1 MSTLKAEF
9 VEAERVVSA
18 PHRGD
23 SSSLLHRINTVRRQQ
38 KVSLRTAARHMG
50 TDIRTVREQEDEST
64 DISLSDLYKWQAT
77 LEVPVE
83 DLLVEPAM
91 PLSRPVLERAR
102 MLRLMKTVVAIRDRS
117 DSPPVQ
123 RMAQTM
129 IDQLI
134 EMMPELEEVNGWHS
148 VGQRRSMHEYGR
160 IADQTIPD
168 TFFGSAAYTADAG

>member
-1 MSTLKAEF
+1 MSTVKAEF
-9 VEAERVVSA
+9 AEADRVTSA
-18 PHRGD
+18 RRHRD
-23 SSSLLHRINTVRRQQ
+23 SSSLHRINTVRRQQ

-50 TDIRTVREQEDEST
+50 TDVRTVRAQENELA
-64 DISLSDLYKWQAT
+64 DIRLSDLYKWQAT
-77 LEVPVE
+77 LDVPIE

-102 MLRLMKTVVAIRDRS
+102 MLRLMKTVVAIRERS
-117 DSPPVQ
+117 ESAPVQ

-129 IDQLI
+129 IDQLV

-160 IADQTIPD
+160 IAEQPISDA
-168 TFFGSAAYTADAG
+168 FFGSAVCTADAG